1 MSRWS
6 PQERKALSYAKDR
19 RNDYGESDK
28 GSRKSI
34 RRNKRTPHRADR
46 RREHQ
51 VLAEAAG
58 PADVETAEAAEARL
72 ADRPLKWRIA
82 WWRKGA
88 DAPLGEYVED
98 RIRRRIRLGIDDQ
111 ASGEERIARIRRRLR
126 WRGPGYPYRG
136 RWTDN

>member
-1 MSRWS
+1 MFRRS
-6 PQERKALSYAKDR
+6 PQEKKALSYAKDR

-51 VLAEAAG
+51 VLAEATG
-58 PADVETAEAAEARL
+58 PAGVEAAEAAEARL
-72 ADRPLKWRIA
+72 ADRPLKWRIR
-82 WWRKGA
+82 WWQKES

-98 RIRRRIRLGIDDQ
+98 RIRRRIRLGIDDE
-111 ASGEERIARIRRRLR
+111 ASGEERIARVRRRLR
-126 WRGPGYPYRG
+126 RRGPGHPHRG
-136 RWTDN
+136 GWADT